1 MKKILLSFLALIA
14 MVGMVNAQRAWAY
27 GLNMSQEGDNYTFVF
42 KSTTA
47 ATAANLV
54 FTDAAGEVAGKVALE
69 NVVAGE
75 NTKVLALADIPGE
88 GTLNW
93 AVELTGAAIDEV
105 SVISSSNKIYFPQ
118 GVVANVN
125 TESDY
130 FGSVYVAN
138 AQTGTPGGTST
149 KQLHGIFEYTQTLEP
164 VNPTAAYA
172 PSNLDV
178 TDAYWDGYHRIAID
192 PTKDILAFA
201 KWDVSPFSVYGMNL
215 ANMSGEATNL
225 TPDVN
230 QPTSLCYD
238 ANGVM
243 YVLSYDDPTRATA
256 KYGIH
261 KVVDGVSEEVFTNSN
276 WVLKGHNQIACDGHG
291 GFWVASYSTDASTNL
306 HHVGKNGIDLKIVG
320 GKDTLGMPA
329 NFVRGQLAYD
339 LKRDVLAVAGDRKVT
354 LYNVVYNVETGA
366 PTLTKWTET
375 RGVGGKNV
383 DGVAF
388 DYSGDLLVASASVE
402 TLFKF
407 ALPTAENTCTTPAP
421 KAQVVVKEVPTPT
434 YTVTVTAENGSVEGL
449 ENEGVYEAG
458 ASVTLTAT
466 ADDGY
471 DFVNWTEND
480 VEVYT
485 EANYSFEVLADRNLV
500 ANFKKSVVTH
510 DFYVEDVTVTEG
522 QWSID
527 LAGSWNEQ
535 AFVLKLWQDNTQGF
549 GTYAA
554 NAETGYTATLGVKE
568 LTPTAPGYY
577 TDMQDGTFTFQ
588 GTMTDG
594 TDIYEVYLKG
604 ALGASSEPETGELE
618 AKSEV
623 DFTYEDGEWTI
634 EAFADDDSWKLALT
648 VTQDPETMEWN
659 ASGEY
664 TYVVDE
670 ENVAETVSGTG
681 LLYFDD
687 FSGCQVFRG
696 TLTTESGEIY
706 PTLYAS
712 SLTLMTNELMT
723 AASSYG
729 EIAGV
734 DYYEVYMWA
743 ADDSWELDLH
753 ARNCTGANGT
763 YTIDVVDE
771 AEYAYSTFMSSAIVT
786 GELTIEDGMYE
797 ANVTTV
803 DSEGNPAM
811 SISVLA
817 WAAAAEEY
825 DIVITDATVTDNTS
839 GYNIDL
845 TGEWEGH
852 DIKVEVCDELT
863 AETILANFFFDGG
876 IANDGD
882 QAEGEVTATVS
893 EGVVTITGTFESGS
907 GNVYNV
913 TISGTLPVV
922 EEPEVPTALDNID
935 STVAPVKAIVNGQLI
950 IKKGDVQ
957 YNAQGA
963 VVK

>member
-1 MKKILLSFLALIA
+1 MKKILLSFLALVA
-14 MVGMVNAQRAWAY
+14 MVGMVSAQRTWAY

-54 FTDAAGEVAGKVALE
+54 FTDAAGELAGKVALE

-178 TDAYWDGYHRIAID
+178 TDAAWDGYHRIAID

-375 RGVGGKNV
+375 PGVGGKNV

-421 KAQVVVKEVPTPT
+421 KAQVVVKELPVTT
-434 YTVTVTAENGSVEGL
+434 YTISVTAENGTVEGAGDY
-449 ENEGVYEAG
+449 EEGTE
-458 ASVTLTAT
+458 VTLTAT
-466 ADDGY
+466 AAEGY
-471 DFVNWTEND
+471 EFVNWTENE
-480 VEVYT
+480 VEVSADAEYT
-485 EANYSFEVLADRNLV
+485 FEVLEDRNLV

-522 QWSID
+522 RYSID

-549 GTYAA
+549 GTYAV

-568 LTPTAPGYY
+568 LTPTAEGYF
-577 TDMQDGTFTFQ
+577 MQDPMNENAFIFQ

-604 ALGASSEPETGELE
+604 ALASSTGTGELE
-618 AKSEV
+618 AKNEV
-623 DFTYEDGEWTI
+623 YFTYEDGEWMI
-634 EAFADDDSWKLALT
+634 EAFADNSTWDLMLAVSAET
-648 VTQDPETMEWN
+648 DPET
-659 ASGEY
+659 GENLVY
-664 TYVVDE
+664 GQYVTDIEAGITE
-670 ENVAETVSGTG
+670 EVAGTC

-687 FSGCQVFRG
+687 FSGCYVFKG
-696 TLTTESGEIY
+696 GLATASGNIY

-723 AASSYG
+723 AASS
-729 EIAGV
+729 
-734 DYYEVYMWA
+734 
-743 ADDSWELDLH
+743 
-753 ARNCTGANGT
+753 
-763 YTIDVVDE
+763 
-771 AEYAYSTFMSSAIVT
+771 
-786 GELTIEDGMYE
+786 
-797 ANVTTV
+797 
-803 DSEGNPAM
+803 
-811 SISVLA
+811 
-817 WAAAAEEY
+817 
-825 DIVITDATVTDNTS
+825 
-839 GYNIDL
+839 
-845 TGEWEGH
+845 
-852 DIKVEVCDELT
+852 
-863 AETILANFFFDGG
+863 
-876 IANDGD
+876 
-882 QAEGEVTATVS
+882 
-893 EGVVTITGTFESGS
+893 
-907 GNVYNV
+907 
-913 TISGTLPVV
+913 
-922 EEPEVPTALDNID
+922 
-935 STVAPVKAIVNGQLI
+935 
-950 IKKGDVQ
+950 
-957 YNAQGA
+957 
-963 VVK
+963 